1 MNAVAEA
8 RVVTLKIDGKDV
20 SAREDETLLDI
31 AQEHGIRIPTLCF
44 LDGLTPWGGCR
55 LCVVE
60 VKGSNKLLPACVTH
74 PVEAMEVTTDSPR
87 LLRYRRRIVE
97 MLFSERNHVCSVCVS
112 SGHCELQTMA
122 ETLGITHINLPYR
135 YPRLPLDSSHELFR
149 ADHNRCVLCTRC
161 VRVCEEIEGAHT
173 WDVSGRGV
181 ESRVIVDLN
190 QEWGNSETCTSCGKC
205 VRACPTGALTRK
217 GTGVAE
223 MQKDAEFLQYLSQ
236 MRNRE
241 NA

>member
-1 MNAVAEA
+1 MTTAPVST
-8 RVVTLKIDGKDV
+8 VVTFKINGRDL
-20 SAREDETLLDI
+20 SARSDETILDVARENNI
-31 AQEHGIRIPTLCF
+31 PIPTLCF
-44 LDGLTPWGGCR
+44 LEGLSGWGACR
-55 LCVVE
+55 LCLCE
-60 VKGSNKLLPACVTH
+60 IKGTPKLLPACVTT
-74 PVEAMEVTTDSPR
+74 VAEGMEITTESPR
-87 LLRYRRRIVE
+87 LLKYRRMIVE

-112 SGHCELQTMA
+112 NGHCELQNLA
-122 ETLGITHINLPYR
+122 LSLGITHINLPYR

-161 VRVCEEIEGAHT
+161 VRVCDEIEGAHT